1 MKTCTKCGEVKEFSD
16 FVKDKSKKDGHSSY
30 CKNCKKQ
37 RYILLK
43 SDNLLQL
50 EKEIKSSIILENKIL
65 LKDGKKLCS
74 HCKQIFK
81 IEDLKGR
88 RCRECCNYFSI
99 KWSKNNKDKMKDIS
113 KKYRDNN
120 SEKVKKSIQVW
131 RDNNSEK
138 MTTYRKEYYL
148 KKKLEKEQQILLSK

>member
-88 RCRECCNYFSI
+88 RCCECCNYFSI

-120 SEKVKKSIQVW
+120 SKKVKKSIQVW

-138 MTTYRKEYYL
+138 ITTYRKEYYL
-148 KKKLEKEQQILLSK
+148 KKKLEKQQQILSSK

>member
-1 MKTCTKCGEVKEFSD
+1 MKTCTKCGETKNFSE
-16 FVKDKSKKDGHSSY
+16 FVKDKSKKDGHSSH
-30 CKNCKKQ
+30 CKNCIKQ
-37 RYILLK
+37 RNILLK
-43 SDNLLQL
+43 SDNVLQL

-81 IEDLKGR
+81 IEDLNGG
-88 RCRECCNYFSI
+88 RCRECGKYFSI
-99 KWSKNNKDKMKDIS
+99 KWSKNNKDKIKDIS

-120 SEKVKKSIQVW
+120 SEKFKKSIQAW
-131 RDNNSEK
+131 RDNNSQK
-138 MTTYRKEYYL
+138 MSTYRKEYYL